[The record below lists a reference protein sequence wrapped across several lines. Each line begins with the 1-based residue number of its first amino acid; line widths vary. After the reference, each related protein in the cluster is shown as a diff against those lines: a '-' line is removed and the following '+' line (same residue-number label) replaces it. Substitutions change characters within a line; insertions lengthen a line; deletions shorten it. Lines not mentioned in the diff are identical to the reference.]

1 MLIKS
6 NFLAHLD
13 YAAWYNHYVSSQ
25 ITYFKLRFNTIAK
38 TIYFNYYKTKI
49 PSLLTSFIKQKSL
62 VQSGEKMLVSDHT
75 MCILHPEWTILMNEV
90 NSNGKKNV

>member
-25 ITYFKLRFNTIAK
+25 ITYFKLRFNTIEK
-38 TIYFNYYKTKI
+38 TTYFNYYKTKI
-49 PSLLTSFIKQKSL
+49 PSLLASFIKQKVSSNLEEKCSL
-62 VQSGEKMLVSDHT
+62 RIIRCAF
-75 MCILHPEWTILMNEV
+75 CIQIGRYL
-90 NSNGKKNV
+90 